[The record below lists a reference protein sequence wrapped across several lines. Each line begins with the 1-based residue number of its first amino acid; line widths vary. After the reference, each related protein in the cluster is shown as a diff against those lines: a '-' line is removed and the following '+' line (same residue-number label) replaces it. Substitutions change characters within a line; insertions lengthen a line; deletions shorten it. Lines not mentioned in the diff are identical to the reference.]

1 MFICRLYEISR
12 EKNEQRMQHNNN
24 NNNNAQLERALSVLV
39 LDTARFV
46 TRKTHSPFYCD
57 RPEDWNTRKIADC
70 GWSCKCPTRFS

>member
-1 MFICRLYEISR
+1 MFIYLSPVRNFAR
-12 EKNEQRMQHNNN
+12 KKRATDATQQT
-24 NNNNAQLERALSVLV
+24 QLERALSVLV